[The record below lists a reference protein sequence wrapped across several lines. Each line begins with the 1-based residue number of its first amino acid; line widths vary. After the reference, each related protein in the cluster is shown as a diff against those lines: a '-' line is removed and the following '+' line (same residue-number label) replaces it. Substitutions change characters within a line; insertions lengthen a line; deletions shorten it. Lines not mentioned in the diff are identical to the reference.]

1 MSKEKEN
8 YFEKMNHRKGLEL
21 ISTKANTLKALEH
34 RITKAFIE
42 EMLIVIAKDY
52 IRNKRETAVFVGKKF
67 QGARIVV
74 RSSSANEDCL
84 KKSNAGHY
92 TSVLNVDSANI
103 TSVINAMDEVLASYT
118 IDMDDISEQQ
128 VLIQHQ
134 AVDVAYSGVLFTYDI
149 QGQRPYY
156 LINYDDS
163 GATDSV
169 TSGIGGKTL
178 WIARNTE
185 LSELEQSWGNL
196 IAAVN
201 EIEQMVRIPLDI
213 EFAINKKNEVI
224 IFQVRPL
231 VANFSKIKDANKIS
245 HQFFEKINTLKEDYR
260 DIKSILDGKNMMF
273 SDMAFWNPSEI
284 IGTSPRTLDYSLYRY
299 IITSKAWNQGLV
311 PMGYRKLDDELMYKI
326 GVKPYISLE
335 YSFYSLIPG
344 DLREPLAMK
353 LVNFYAEKLK
363 KDITAHDKIEFE
375 IVHSNYDFMTEKHT
389 EEFLENGFS
398 QKERREIVNS
408 LKKLTYNM
416 VSEYNKISLRDTAD
430 IRHLEISRKKIQ
442 EMYLKTQDVN
452 AMIRAVLGLLED
464 INVYGTPQF
473 TRQARM
479 AFIARSFC
487 TSLVIAGWFSKR
499 QIDEFMRS
507 ITTVSSD
514 FEQDYK
520 KFSAGKMSRDAFN
533 AKYGHLRS
541 GTYDIRTDSYNQMV
555 FRPVTGKYQS
565 TKEKQKSGGL
575 DREIL
580 EKALESIQ
588 FPVSAHDFNN
598 FLVNAIESREYFK
611 FEFTKSLSLA
621 IDLIQN
627 LGKLLDIDRKELS
640 WITVEDLGDCLN
652 LSSDAVREKLGTII
666 EKNKAYY
673 KEYSNVILPDVILDD
688 RGISVIPVNKARPNF
703 ITSKKV
709 EGEVVN
715 LEDGTDEDLMDKI
728 VMIPKADPGYEWI
741 FTKGI
746 KGFITK
752 YGGMASHMAIRCAEF
767 EIPAAIG
774 CGEKIYNYASGIS
787 YMELD
792 CANGIIKEGI
802 QCEDL
807 RALITQR
814 EGINQYGD
822 PTDVLEAAYIRF
834 YELLGFIPQ
843 PASNYVRNVGKLFE
857 RQCDLLIVTGGGALP
872 VKYYDKEHQEEL
884 QPHRDIMEE
893 KLIKHC
899 IGEGIPIIATCRGMQ
914 YMNVLFGGKL
924 LYHPELK
931 EKRPRGTDHQ
941 VYLCEE
947 DRTIWV
953 NNFHRDVIPMDGLA
967 ACFKPLAI
975 DRENGT
981 IEAFG
986 SEEMK
991 ILALQW
997 HPERKFET
1005 ENALGETRKLV
1016 VNFIQKHIK

>member
-1 MSKEKEN
+1 MEKNNNLKNEI
-8 YFEKMNHRKGLEL
+8 
-21 ISTKANTLKALEH
+21 ISTKANTLKALEKI
-34 RITKAFIE
+34 ITKAFIE
-42 EMLIVIAKDY
+42 EMLIIVVKDY
-52 IRNKRETAVFVGKKF
+52 VKNKREVALNIGKKF
-67 QGARIVV
+67 KGAKIVV
-74 RSSSANEDCL
+74 RSSSTNEDCY

-92 TSVLNVDSANI
+92 TSLLDVDSSNV
-103 TSVINAMDEVLASYT
+103 TSVINAIDDVIASYSSD
-118 IDMDDISEQQ
+118 IDDISNQQ

-163 GATDSV
+163 GSTDSV

-178 WIARNTE
+178 WIARNTRLNE
-185 LSELEQSWGNL
+185 LDIEWHNL
-196 IAAVN
+196 LTAVN
-201 EIEQMVRIPLDI
+201 EIEELLKIPLDI

-231 VANFSKIKDANKIS
+231 VANFSKNKKAS
-245 HQFFEKINTLKEDYR
+245 ESFNVFYDKINNLKNDYR
-260 DIKSILDGKNMMF
+260 NIKNIIDGNYMMF

-284 IGTSPRTLDYSLYRY
+284 IGTSPRTLDYSLYRF
-299 IITSKAWNQGLV
+299 IITSKAWNEGLV
-311 PMGYRKLDDELMYKI
+311 PMGYRRLDDELMYKI

-335 YSFYSLIPG
+335 YSFYSLIPAKL
-344 DLREPLAMK
+344 DEELAQK
-353 LVNFYAEKLK
+353 LVSFYSSKLK
-363 KDITAHDKIEFE
+363 KDVTAHDKIEFE
-375 IVHSNYDFMTEKHT
+375 IVYSSYDFNTYLRT
-389 EEFLENGFS
+389 TQLLDYGFS
-398 QKERREIVNS
+398 SSERKQIAEALKE
-408 LKKLTYNM
+408 LTFNN
-416 VSEYNKISLRDTAD
+416 VSNYNKILLNDTAD
-430 IRHLEISRKKIQ
+430 IKKLESIRRRIKDRYENCSNPQ
-442 EMYLKTQDVN
+442 ELIKVIIELLDS
-452 AMIRAVLGLLED
+452 IRRF
-464 INVYGTPQF
+464 GTPQF

-487 TSLVIAGWFSKR
+487 SSLVASGWFV
-499 QIDEFMRS
+499 QEDIDNFMKG

-514 FEQDYK
+514 FEKDYQK
-520 KFSAGKMSRDAFN
+520 YSAGEMTRDDFN
-533 AKYGHLRS
+533 SKYGHLRS

-555 FRPVTGKYQS
+555 FRPVTGTYKPQ
-565 TKEKQKSGGL
+565 KEKEIKPGL
-575 DREIL
+575 NEGIL
-580 EKALESIQ
+580 AKALLSI
-588 FPVSAHDFNN
+588 DFDIPAKD
-598 FLVNAIESREYFK
+598 FVHFMTTAIESREYFK

-621 IDLIQN
+621 IDLIQS
-627 LGKLLDIDRKELS
+627 LGKILNIDRNDLS
-640 WITVEDLGDCLN
+640 WISVEDLEDC
-652 LSSDAVREKLGTII
+652 RRLGIKEI
-666 EKNKAYY
+666 EAFLKNVIKQNKDYY
-673 KEYSNVILPDVILDD
+673 NEYSNVILPDVILNET
-688 RGISVIPVNKARPNF
+688 GISVIPVNKARPNF

-715 LEDGTDEDLMDKI
+715 LEHETDEDLMDKI

-774 CGEKIYNYASGIS
+774 CGEKIYNYASGIN

-843 PASNYVRNVGKLFE
+843 PASNYVKNVGKLFE
-857 RQCDLLIVTGGGALP
+857 RQCDLLIVAGGGALP
-872 VKYYDKEHQEEL
+872 VKYYDRSHNEEL

-914 YMNVLFGGKL
+914 YLNVLFGGKL
-924 LYHPELK
+924 LYHPTLESD
-931 EKRPRGTDHQ
+931 RPRGVDHK
-941 VYLCEE
+941 VYLVEE
-947 DRTIWV
+947 NREIWV
-953 NNFHRDVIPMDGLA
+953 NNFHQDVVPADGLA
-967 ACFKPLAI
+967 PCFKPLAI
-975 DRENGT
+975 DRENNT

-986 SEEMK
+986 SDEMK

-997 HPERKFET
+997 HPERKFAT
-1005 ENALGETRKLV
+1005 ANALEDTRRLV
-1016 VNFIQKHIK
+1016 INFIQRHIK

>member
-1 MSKEKEN
+1 MNEKTNNIQNEI
-8 YFEKMNHRKGLEL
+8 
-21 ISTKANTLKALEH
+21 ISTKANTLKALESL
-34 RITKAFIE
+34 ITKAFIE
-42 EMLIVIAKDY
+42 EMLILVVKDY
-52 IRNKRETAVFVGKKF
+52 SRNKRDAAIAVGKKF
-67 QGARIVV
+67 QGAKIVV
-74 RSSSANEDCL
+74 RSSSTNEDCY

-92 TSVLNVDSANI
+92 TSVLDVDSSNI
-103 TSVINAMDEVLASYT
+103 TSVINAIDEVIASYSSD
-118 IDMDDISEQQ
+118 IDDISNQQ

-163 GATDSV
+163 GSTDSV

-178 WIARNTE
+178 WIARNTP
-185 LSELEQSWGNL
+185 LSELEEEWCNL
-196 IAAVN
+196 LEAVN
-201 EIEQMVRIPLDI
+201 EIEKLLKIPLDI
-213 EFAINKKNEVI
+213 EFAINKKNQVI

-231 VANFSKIKDANKIS
+231 VANFSKNKKAAQGFS
-245 HQFFEKINTLKEDYR
+245 AFFNKLNILKNDYHHM
-260 DIKSILDGKNMMF
+260 KNILNGENMMF

-284 IGTSPRTLDYSLYRY
+284 IGTSPRTLDYSLYRF
-299 IITSKAWNQGLV
+299 IITSKAWNEGLV
-311 PMGYRKLDDELMYKI
+311 PMGYRRLDDELMYKI

-335 YSFYSLIPG
+335 YSFYSLIPAKL
-344 DLREPLAMK
+344 DEELAQK
-353 LVNFYAEKLK
+353 LVHFYSGKLK

-375 IVHSNYDFMTEKHT
+375 IVYSSYDFNTWLRTTE
-389 EEFLENGFS
+389 LLDYGFS
-398 QKERREIVNS
+398 SSERKEIVEA
-408 LKKLTYNM
+408 LKELTLNN
-416 VSEYNKISLRDTAD
+416 VLEYNKISLRDTAD
-430 IRHLEISRKKIQ
+430 INRLEDIRTKIENKYEKCGNAQ
-442 EMYLKTQDVN
+442 ELIKV
-452 AMIRAVLGLLED
+452 IIELLED
-464 INVYGTPQF
+464 IRKYGTPQF

-487 TSLVIAGWFSKR
+487 SSLVASGWFT
-499 QIDEFMRS
+499 QEDIDRFMKS
-507 ITTVSSD
+507 IATVSSD
-514 FEQDYK
+514 FEKDYQK
-520 KFSAGKMSRDAFN
+520 YSAGKMTRDEFN
-533 AKYGHLRS
+533 KKYGHLRS

-555 FRPVTGKYQS
+555 FRPVTGTYKPQ
-565 TKEKQKSGGL
+565 KEKKKSYTL
-575 DREIL
+575 DEKIL
-580 EKALESIQ
+580 SEALKSIG
-588 FPVSAHDFNN
+588 FKIDTKDFIK
-598 FLVNAIESREYFK
+598 FLTTAIESREYFK

-621 IDLIQN
+621 IDLIQS
-627 LGKLLDIDRKELS
+627 LGKILNIDRKNLS
-640 WITVEDLGDCLN
+640 WISIEDLEDCRRLGIKEIESFLN
-652 LSSDAVREKLGTII
+652 NVIQQ
-666 EKNKAYY
+666 NKEYY
-673 KEYSNVILPDVILDD
+673 KEYSNVILPDVILNET
-688 RGISVIPVNKARPNF
+688 GISVIPVNKARPNF

-715 LEDGTDEDLMDKI
+715 LEHETDEDLMDKI

-774 CGEKIYNYASGIS
+774 CGEKIYNYASTIN

-792 CANGIIKEGI
+792 CANGIIKEGV

-843 PASNYVRNVGKLFE
+843 PASNHVKNVGKLFE
-857 RQCDLLIVTGGGALP
+857 RQCDLLIVAGGGALP
-872 VKYYDKEHQEEL
+872 VKYYDREHQEEL

-924 LYHPELK
+924 LYHPELPVD
-931 EKRPRGTDHQ
+931 RPRGMDHK
-941 VYLCEE
+941 VFLCEE
-947 DRTIWV
+947 NREIWV
-953 NNFHRDVIPMDGLA
+953 NNFHKDVIPADGLA
-967 ACFKPLAI
+967 PCFKPLAM
-975 DRENGT
+975 DMENNT

-997 HPERKFET
+997 HPERKFAT
-1005 ENALGETRKLV
+1005 ANALEDTRRLV
-1016 VNFIQKHIK
+1016 IDFIQKHIK

>member
-1 MSKEKEN
+1 MEKNNNLKNEI
-8 YFEKMNHRKGLEL
+8 
-21 ISTKANTLKALEH
+21 ISTKANTLKALEKI
-34 RITKAFIE
+34 ITKAFIE
-42 EMLIVIAKDY
+42 EMLIIVVEDY
-52 IRNKRETAVFVGKKF
+52 VKNKREVALNIGKKF
-67 QGARIVV
+67 KGAKIVV
-74 RSSSANEDCL
+74 RSSSTNEDCY

-92 TSVLNVDSANI
+92 TSLLDVDSSNV
-103 TSVINAMDEVLASYT
+103 TSVINAIDDVIASYSSD
-118 IDMDDISEQQ
+118 IDDISNQQ

-163 GATDSV
+163 GSTDSV

-178 WIARNTE
+178 WIARNTRLNE
-185 LSELEQSWGNL
+185 LDVEWCNL
-196 IAAVN
+196 LTAVN
-201 EIEQMVRIPLDI
+201 EIEELLKIPLDI

-231 VANFSKIKDANKIS
+231 VANFSKNKKAS
-245 HQFFEKINTLKEDYR
+245 ESFNVFYDKINNLKNDYR
-260 DIKSILDGKNMMF
+260 NIKNIIDGNYMMF

-284 IGTSPRTLDYSLYRY
+284 IGTSPRTLDYSLYRF
-299 IITSKAWNQGLV
+299 IITSKAWNEGLV
-311 PMGYRKLDDELMYKI
+311 PMGYRRLDDELMYKI

-335 YSFYSLIPG
+335 YSFYSLIPAKI
-344 DLREPLAMK
+344 DEELAQK
-353 LVNFYAEKLK
+353 LVSFYSSKLK
-363 KDITAHDKIEFE
+363 KDVTAHDKIEFE
-375 IVHSNYDFMTEKHT
+375 IVYSSYDFNTYLRTTELLDYGFSSSERKQIAEALKELTFNNVSNYNEISVNDTGDIKKLESIRKRIKDRY
-389 EEFLENGFS
+389 ENCSNPQELIKVIIELLENI
-398 QKERREIVNS
+398 RRF
-408 LKKLTYNM
+408 
-416 VSEYNKISLRDTAD
+416 
-430 IRHLEISRKKIQ
+430 
-442 EMYLKTQDVN
+442 
-452 AMIRAVLGLLED
+452 
-464 INVYGTPQF
+464 GTPQF

-487 TSLVIAGWFSKR
+487 SSLVASGWFV
-499 QIDEFMRS
+499 QEDIDNFMKG

-514 FEQDYK
+514 FEKDYQEY
-520 KFSAGKMSRDAFN
+520 SAGEMTRDDFN
-533 AKYGHLRS
+533 SKYGHLRS

-555 FRPVTGKYQS
+555 FRPVTGTYKPQ
-565 TKEKQKSGGL
+565 KEKAIKTGL
-575 DREIL
+575 NEEIL
-580 EKALESIQ
+580 AKALLSI
-588 FPVSAHDFNN
+588 DFDIPAKD
-598 FLVNAIESREYFK
+598 FIHFMTTAIESREYFK

-621 IDLIQN
+621 IDLIQS
-627 LGKLLDIDRKELS
+627 LGKILNIDRNDLS
-640 WITVEDLGDCLN
+640 WISVEDLEDC
-652 LSSDAVREKLGTII
+652 RRLGIKEI
-666 EKNKAYY
+666 EAFLKNVIKQNQDYY
-673 KEYSNVILPDVILDD
+673 NEYSNIILPDVILNET
-688 RGISVIPVNKARPNF
+688 GISVIPVNKARPNF

-715 LEDGTDEDLMDKI
+715 LEHETDEDLMDKI

-774 CGEKIYNYASGIS
+774 CGEKIYNYASGIN

-843 PASNYVRNVGKLFE
+843 PASNYVKNVGKLFE
-857 RQCDLLIVTGGGALP
+857 RQCDLLIVAGGGALP
-872 VKYYDKEHQEEL
+872 VKYYDRSHNEEL
-884 QPHRDIMEE
+884 QPHRDIMED

-914 YMNVLFGGKL
+914 YLNVLFGGKL
-924 LYHPELK
+924 LYHPTLESD
-931 EKRPRGTDHQ
+931 RPRGVDHK
-941 VYLCEE
+941 VCLVEE
-947 DRTIWV
+947 NREIWV
-953 NNFHRDVIPMDGLA
+953 NNFHQDVVPADGLA
-967 ACFKPLAI
+967 PCFKPLAI
-975 DRENGT
+975 DRENNT

-986 SEEMK
+986 SDEMK

-997 HPERKFET
+997 HPERKFAT
-1005 ENALGETRKLV
+1005 ANALEDTRRLV
-1016 VNFIQKHIK
+1016 INFIQRHIK

>member
-1 MSKEKEN
+1 MEKNNNLKNEI
-8 YFEKMNHRKGLEL
+8 
-21 ISTKANTLKALEH
+21 ISTKANTLKALEKI
-34 RITKAFIE
+34 ITKAFIE
-42 EMLIVIAKDY
+42 EMLIIVVEDY
-52 IRNKRETAVFVGKKF
+52 VKNKREVALNIGKKF
-67 QGARIVV
+67 KRAKIVV
-74 RSSSANEDCL
+74 RSSSTNEDCY

-92 TSVLNVDSANI
+92 TSLLDVDSSNV
-103 TSVINAMDEVLASYT
+103 TSVINAIDDVIASYSSD
-118 IDMDDISEQQ
+118 IDDISNQQ

-163 GATDSV
+163 GSTDSV

-178 WIARNTE
+178 WIARNTRLNE
-185 LSELEQSWGNL
+185 LDVEWCNL
-196 IAAVN
+196 LTAVN
-201 EIEQMVRIPLDI
+201 EIEELLKIPLDI

-231 VANFSKIKDANKIS
+231 VANFSKNKRAS
-245 HQFFEKINTLKEDYR
+245 ESFNVFYDKINNLKNDYR
-260 DIKSILDGKNMMF
+260 NIKNIIDGNYMMF

-284 IGTSPRTLDYSLYRY
+284 IGTSPRTVDYSLYRF
-299 IITSKAWNQGLV
+299 IITSKAWNEGLV
-311 PMGYRKLDDELMYKI
+311 PMGYRRLDDELMYKI

-335 YSFYSLIPG
+335 YSFYSLIPAKI
-344 DLREPLAMK
+344 DEELAQK
-353 LVNFYAEKLK
+353 LVSFYSSKLK
-363 KDITAHDKIEFE
+363 KDVTAHDKIEFE
-375 IVHSNYDFMTEKHT
+375 IVYSSYDFNTYLRTTELLDYGFSSSERKQIAEALKELTFNNVSNYNEIYVNDTGDIKKLESIRKRIKDRY
-389 EEFLENGFS
+389 ENCSNPQELIKVIIELLENI
-398 QKERREIVNS
+398 RRF
-408 LKKLTYNM
+408 
-416 VSEYNKISLRDTAD
+416 
-430 IRHLEISRKKIQ
+430 
-442 EMYLKTQDVN
+442 
-452 AMIRAVLGLLED
+452 
-464 INVYGTPQF
+464 GTPQF

-487 TSLVIAGWFSKR
+487 SSLVASGWFV
-499 QIDEFMRS
+499 QEDIDNFMKG
-507 ITTVSSD
+507 IATVSSD
-514 FEQDYK
+514 FEKDYQEY
-520 KFSAGKMSRDAFN
+520 SAGEMTRDDFN
-533 AKYGHLRS
+533 SKYGHLRS

-555 FRPVTGKYQS
+555 FRPVTGTYKPQ
-565 TKEKQKSGGL
+565 KEKAIKTGL
-575 DREIL
+575 NEEIL
-580 EKALESIQ
+580 AKALVSI
-588 FPVSAHDFNN
+588 DFDIPAKD
-598 FLVNAIESREYFK
+598 FIHFMTTAIESREYFK

-621 IDLIQN
+621 IDLIQS
-627 LGKLLDIDRKELS
+627 LGKILNIDRNDLS
-640 WITVEDLGDCLN
+640 WISVEDLEDC
-652 LSSDAVREKLGTII
+652 RRLGIKEI
-666 EKNKAYY
+666 EAFLKNVIKQNQDYY
-673 KEYSNVILPDVILDD
+673 NEYSNIILPDVILNET
-688 RGISVIPVNKARPNF
+688 GISVIPVNKARPNF

-715 LEDGTDEDLMDKI
+715 LEHETDEDLMDKI

-774 CGEKIYNYASGIS
+774 CGEKIYNYASGIN

-843 PASNYVRNVGKLFE
+843 PASNYVKNVGKLFE
-857 RQCDLLIVTGGGALP
+857 RQCDLLIVAGGGALP
-872 VKYYDKEHQEEL
+872 VKYYDRSHNEEL
-884 QPHRDIMEE
+884 QPHRDIMED

-914 YMNVLFGGKL
+914 YLNVLFGGKL
-924 LYHPELK
+924 LYHPTLESD
-931 EKRPRGTDHQ
+931 RPRGVDHK
-941 VYLCEE
+941 VYLVEE
-947 DRTIWV
+947 NREIWV
-953 NNFHRDVIPMDGLA
+953 NNFHQDVVPADGLA
-967 ACFKPLAI
+967 PCFKPLAI
-975 DRENGT
+975 DRENNT

-986 SEEMK
+986 SDEMK

-997 HPERKFET
+997 HPERKFAT
-1005 ENALGETRKLV
+1005 ANALEDTRRLV
-1016 VNFIQKHIK
+1016 INFIQRHIK

>member
-1 MSKEKEN
+1 MNKEANNIQNEI
-8 YFEKMNHRKGLEL
+8 
-21 ISTKANTLKALEH
+21 ISTKANTLKALESL
-34 RITKAFIE
+34 IQKAFIE
-42 EMLIVIAKDY
+42 EMLILVVKDY
-52 IRNKRETAVFVGKKF
+52 SRNKREAAITVGKKF
-67 QGARIVV
+67 KGEKIVV
-74 RSSSANEDCL
+74 RSSSTNEDCY

-92 TSVLNVDSANI
+92 TSVLDVDSSNI
-103 TSVINAMDEVLASYT
+103 TSVINAIDEVIASYSSD
-118 IDMDDISEQQ
+118 IDDISNQQ

-163 GATDSV
+163 GSTDSV

-178 WIARNTE
+178 WIARNTP
-185 LSELEQSWGNL
+185 LSELGEEWCNL
-196 IAAVN
+196 LQAVN
-201 EIEQMVRIPLDI
+201 EIEKLLKIPLDI
-213 EFAINKKNEVI
+213 EFAINKRNQVI

-231 VANFSKIKDANKIS
+231 VANFSKNKKAA
-245 HQFFEKINTLKEDYR
+245 QGFPAFFEKINFLKYEYHHMKN
-260 DIKSILDGKNMMF
+260 IINGENMMF

-284 IGTSPRTLDYSLYRY
+284 IGTSPRTLDYSLYRF
-299 IITSKAWNQGLV
+299 IITSKAWNEGLV
-311 PMGYRKLDDELMYKI
+311 PMGYRRLNDELMYKI

-335 YSFYSLIPG
+335 YSFYSLIPAKL
-344 DLREPLAMK
+344 DEELAQK
-353 LVNFYAEKLK
+353 LVLFYSGKLK

-375 IVHSNYDFMTEKHT
+375 IVYSSYDFNTWLRTTE
-389 EEFLENGFS
+389 LLDYGFS
-398 QKERREIVNS
+398 SSERKEIVEA
-408 LKKLTYNM
+408 LKELTLNN
-416 VSEYNKISLRDTAD
+416 VLEYNKISLRDTAD
-430 IRHLEISRKKIQ
+430 INRLENIRTKIQ
-442 EMYLKTQDVN
+442 NKYEKCGNVQELMKV
-452 AMIRAVLGLLED
+452 IIELLED
-464 INVYGTPQF
+464 IRKYGTPQF

-487 TSLVIAGWFSKR
+487 SSLVASGWFT
-499 QIDEFMRS
+499 QEDIDRFMKS
-507 ITTVSSD
+507 IATVSSD
-514 FEQDYK
+514 FEKDYQK
-520 KFSAGKMSRDAFN
+520 YSAGKMTRDEFN
-533 AKYGHLRS
+533 KKYGHLRS

-555 FRPVTGKYQS
+555 FRPVTGTYKPQ
-565 TKEKQKSGGL
+565 KEKEKSYTL
-575 DREIL
+575 DEEIL
-580 EKALESIQ
+580 SEALKSIG
-588 FPVSAHDFNN
+588 FKIDTRDFIR
-598 FLVNAIESREYFK
+598 FLTTAIESREYFK

-621 IDLIQN
+621 IDLIQS
-627 LGKLLDIDRKELS
+627 LGKILNIDRKNLS
-640 WITVEDLGDCLN
+640 WISIEDLEDCRRLGI
-652 LSSDAVREKLGTII
+652 REI
-666 EKNKAYY
+666 ESFLKNVIQQNKEYY
-673 KEYSNVILPDVILDD
+673 REYSNVILPDVILNET
-688 RGISVIPVNKARPNF
+688 GISVVPVNKARPNF

-715 LEDGTDEDLMDKI
+715 LEHETDEDLMDKI

-774 CGEKIYNYASGIS
+774 CGEKIYNYASTIN

-843 PASNYVRNVGKLFE
+843 PASNHVKNVGKLFE
-857 RQCDLLIVTGGGALP
+857 RQCDLLIVAGGGALP
-872 VKYYDKEHQEEL
+872 VKYYDREHEEEL

-899 IGEGIPIIATCRGMQ
+899 IVEGIPIIATCRGMQ
-914 YMNVLFGGKL
+914 YMNALFGGKL
-924 LYHPELK
+924 LYHPDLPVD
-931 EKRPRGTDHQ
+931 RPRGKDHK
-941 VYLCEE
+941 VFLCEE
-947 DRTIWV
+947 NREIWV
-953 NNFHRDVIPMDGLA
+953 NNFHKDVIPADGLA
-967 ACFKPLAI
+967 PCFKPLAM
-975 DRENGT
+975 DLENNT

-986 SEEMK
+986 SDEMK

-997 HPERKFET
+997 HPERKFAT
-1005 ENALGETRKLV
+1005 ANALEDTRRLV
-1016 VNFIQKHIK
+1016 IDFIQKHIK

>member
-1 MSKEKEN
+1 MEKNNNLKNEI
-8 YFEKMNHRKGLEL
+8 
-21 ISTKANTLKALEH
+21 ISTKANTLKALEKI
-34 RITKAFIE
+34 ITKAFIE
-42 EMLIVIAKDY
+42 EMLIIVVEDY
-52 IRNKRETAVFVGKKF
+52 VKNKREVALNIGKKF
-67 QGARIVV
+67 KGAKIVV
-74 RSSSANEDCL
+74 RSSSTNEDCY

-92 TSVLNVDSANI
+92 TSLLDVDSSNV
-103 TSVINAMDEVLASYT
+103 TSVINAIDDVIASYSSD
-118 IDMDDISEQQ
+118 IDDISNQQ

-163 GATDSV
+163 GSTDSV

-178 WIARNTE
+178 WIARNTRLNE
-185 LSELEQSWGNL
+185 LDVEWCNL
-196 IAAVN
+196 LTAVN
-201 EIEQMVRIPLDI
+201 EIEELLKIPLDI

-231 VANFSKIKDANKIS
+231 VANFSKNKKAS
-245 HQFFEKINTLKEDYR
+245 ESFNVFYDKINNLKNDYR
-260 DIKSILDGKNMMF
+260 NIKNIIDGNYMMF

-284 IGTSPRTLDYSLYRY
+284 IGTSPRTLDYSLYRF
-299 IITSKAWNQGLV
+299 IITSKAWNEGLV
-311 PMGYRKLDDELMYKI
+311 PMGYRRLDDELMYKI

-335 YSFYSLIPG
+335 YSFYSLIPAKL
-344 DLREPLAMK
+344 DEELAQK
-353 LVNFYAEKLK
+353 LVSFYSSRLK
-363 KDITAHDKIEFE
+363 KDVTAHDKIEFE
-375 IVHSNYDFMTEKHT
+375 IVYSSYDFNTYLRTTELLDYGFSSSERKQIAEALKELTFNNVSNYNEISVNDTGDIKKLESIRKRIKDRY
-389 EEFLENGFS
+389 ENCSNPQELIKVIIELLENI
-398 QKERREIVNS
+398 RRF
-408 LKKLTYNM
+408 
-416 VSEYNKISLRDTAD
+416 
-430 IRHLEISRKKIQ
+430 
-442 EMYLKTQDVN
+442 
-452 AMIRAVLGLLED
+452 
-464 INVYGTPQF
+464 GTPQF

-487 TSLVIAGWFSKR
+487 SSLVASGWFV
-499 QIDEFMRS
+499 QEDIDNFMKG

-514 FEQDYK
+514 FEKDYQEY
-520 KFSAGKMSRDAFN
+520 SAGEMTRDDFN
-533 AKYGHLRS
+533 SKYGHLRS

-555 FRPVTGKYQS
+555 FRPVTGTYKPQ
-565 TKEKQKSGGL
+565 KEKAIKTGL
-575 DREIL
+575 NEEIL
-580 EKALESIQ
+580 AKALLSI
-588 FPVSAHDFNN
+588 DFDITAKD
-598 FLVNAIESREYFK
+598 FIHFMTTAIESREYFK

-621 IDLIQN
+621 IDLIQS
-627 LGKLLDIDRKELS
+627 LGKILNIDRNDLS
-640 WITVEDLGDCLN
+640 WISVEDLEDC
-652 LSSDAVREKLGTII
+652 RRLGIKEI
-666 EKNKAYY
+666 EAFLKNVIKQNQDYY
-673 KEYSNVILPDVILDD
+673 NEYSNIILPDVILNET
-688 RGISVIPVNKARPNF
+688 GISVIPVNKARPNF

-715 LEDGTDEDLMDKI
+715 LEHETDEDLMDKI

-774 CGEKIYNYASGIS
+774 CGEKIYNYASGIN

-843 PASNYVRNVGKLFE
+843 PASNYVKNVGKLFE
-857 RQCDLLIVTGGGALP
+857 RQCDLLIVAGGGALP
-872 VKYYDKEHQEEL
+872 VKYYDRSHNEEL
-884 QPHRDIMEE
+884 QPHRDIMED

-914 YMNVLFGGKL
+914 YLNVLFGGKL
-924 LYHPELK
+924 LYHPTLESD
-931 EKRPRGTDHQ
+931 RPRGVDHK
-941 VYLCEE
+941 VYLVEE
-947 DRTIWV
+947 SREIWV
-953 NNFHRDVIPMDGLA
+953 NNFHQDVVPADGLA
-967 ACFKPLAI
+967 PCFKPLAI
-975 DRENGT
+975 DRENNT

-986 SEEMK
+986 SDEMK

-997 HPERKFET
+997 HPERKFAT
-1005 ENALGETRKLV
+1005 ANALEDTRRLV
-1016 VNFIQKHIK
+1016 INFIQRHIK